1 MRFYVD
7 TDERKS
13 MRVEVQEKGKTVN
26 IVGQD
31 HDGKYWTIIT
41 FLPDGTFERG
51 TGIPDSLGLQVT
63 KEGRIIET
71 LDKDT
76 EMFNEFKS
84 NVDNMGFEVDLE
96 ETRKPKIEGT
106 GFDMM
111 KNEILKIQEGGR
123 NGNGNGKHATID
135 G

>member
-13 MRVEVQEKGKTVN
+13 MRLEVQEKGKTVN

-31 HDGKYWTIIT
+31 HSGQFWTIIT
-41 FLPDGTFERG
+41 FLPDGTFEKG
-51 TGIPDSLGLQVT
+51 TGIPDDLGLQVT

-71 LDKDT
+71 LDKNT

-84 NVDNMGFEVDLE
+84 NVGDMGFDTNLEETQEPKFTGTGFEV
-96 ETRKPKIEGT
+96 
-106 GFDMM
+106 M

-123 NGNGNGKHATID
+123 NGNGNGKRIAVNE
-135 G
+135 